1 MKKQV
6 ISTLFLII
14 LGALILSAQSIS
26 YDYDAAG
33 NRIARRVIPLGG
45 LRSAMA
51 GDQPVEPVKDS
62 WGERKITVYPNPTKG
77 ALKIAVENGED
88 KALYESKAFDSNGR
102 VVSTAHQK
110 GNGEMV
116 IDLKTQAP
124 GVYIL
129 VLSTGTDEKTYK
141 IVKQ

>member
-1 MKKQV
+1 MKKQA
-6 ISTLFLII
+6 ISTLFFIM
-14 LGALILSAQSIS
+14 LGTFSLLAQTIA

-33 NRIARRVIPLGG
+33 NRIARRVVT

-51 GDQPVEPVKDS
+51 TDGDANVEPVKDI
-62 WGERKITVYPNPTKG
+62 WGERKITVFPNPTKG

-88 KALYESKAFDSNGR
+88 KALYEAKAFDSNGR

-116 IDLKTQAP
+116 IDLKVQAP

>member
-1 MKKQV
+1 MKKQT
-6 ISTLFLII
+6 IYTLMLFL
-14 LGALILSAQSIS
+14 LGVFSLSAQTIA

-33 NRIARRVIPLGG
+33 NRIARRVVFLK
-45 LRSAMA
+45 SAMA
-51 GDQPVEPVKDS
+51 NEGDAKVVLAKDI
-62 WGERKITVYPNPTKG
+62 WGERKITVFPNPTKG
-77 ALKIAVENGED
+77 ALKIAIENGEE
-88 KALYESKAFDSNGR
+88 KATYEAKAFDSNGR

-129 VLSTGTDEKTYK
+129 VLSTGTEEKTYK